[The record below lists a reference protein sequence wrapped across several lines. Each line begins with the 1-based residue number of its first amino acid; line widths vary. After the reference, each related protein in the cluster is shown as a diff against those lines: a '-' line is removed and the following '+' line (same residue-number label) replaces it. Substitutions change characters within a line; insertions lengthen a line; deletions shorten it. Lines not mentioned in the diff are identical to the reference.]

1 MEANVKVSRTQTVTA
16 HGLLVVASLVAIVPL
31 VAVALMA
38 LSSPNEVGGSIDLNG
53 PFHFGNFQVVWDT
66 AQLPTALRTSLFIS
80 GLATLFTIVLSVPA
94 GYALAAFQFPLRGLL
109 FVILLAGLMLPNES
123 LIIPLFFD
131 FRHVGLADS
140 LWGVVLVET
149 ALTLAFGSFW
159 MRTFFLDAPRDIVD
173 AARVDGANS
182 FVILTRVLTPIAMP
196 QVLALA
202 VLSFVWTWNDLL
214 VPLVLLSGGR
224 HATAPMTLAIFQGQH
239 ATNYA
244 YLSAA
249 ALMTAMPVIA
259 VYVLLQRS
267 FARGVMSGA
276 IRE

>member
-1 MEANVKVSRTQTVTA
+1 MRTSRTHTTIA
-16 HGLLVVASLVAIVPL
+16 HVILVVAALVTLVPL
-31 VAVALMA
+31 ASVLIMA
-38 LSSPNEVGGSIDLNG
+38 LGAPSEVGGKVSLG
-53 PFHFGNFQVVWDT
+53 SPHFSNFRVVWDA
-66 AQLPTALRTSLFIS
+66 AQLPQALRTSLLIS
-80 GLATLFTIVLSVPA
+80 CAATFLTIVLSIPA
-94 GYALAAFQFPLRGLL
+94 GYAFASFRFPFRGVL
-109 FVILLAGLMLPNES
+109 FVIVLTGLMLPNES

-131 FRHVGLADS
+131 FRSIGINDS

-159 MRTFFLDAPRDIVD
+159 MRSFFLTAPTSIVD
-173 AARVDGANS
+173 AARMDGANT
-182 FVILTRVLTPIAMP
+182 FVILFRVLAPLAMP

-202 VLSFVWTWNDLL
+202 VLTFVWTWNDLL

-224 HATAPMTLAIFQGQH
+224 HITAPMTLAVFQGQH

-249 ALMTAMPVIA
+249 ALMTALPVVA
-259 VYVLLQRS
+259 VYAALQKS
-267 FARGVMSGA
+267 FARGVMAGA